1 MVRIVAYTMFYGF
14 GKYGNFSYFFVFFFN
29 NHTEERK
36 KMKSKIREQVNHLR
50 ILLEKTAHE
59 IYSRGEGMH
68 IFPGIERRIHMCW
81 DALTA
86 KEHTRKCVETGV
98 EMDASQHAIAPYVRR
113 VQALEKEAAWIIREW
128 LPVFRMFFPD
138 APLPVMYNIA
148 PQDEAA

>member
-1 MVRIVAYTMFYGF
+1 
-14 GKYGNFSYFFVFFFN
+14 
-29 NHTEERK
+29 
-36 KMKSKIREQVNHLR
+36 
-50 ILLEKTAHE
+50 
-59 IYSRGEGMH
+59 
-68 IFPGIERRIHMCW
+68 
-81 DALTA
+81 
-86 KEHTRKCVETGV
+86 V